1 MIHYKDWSLI
11 QLKHLAIAPLLVEEP
26 PLERGKFGYDKN
38 GRMENLSEEGQVPNS
53 LARYNHLKYK
63 ELYKGVQSK
72 IETILG
78 EKLYPTYYF
87 DRIYYSGQELVPHT
101 DWEGCE
107 VSGTLQIETTLKSAW
122 DFYVE
127 GTPIKME
134 DGDAV
139 IYNGMFAKHWRK
151 PMEGNSKDYHHQI
164 FLHYVIHNS
173 PCYFTM
179 LENKWELND

>member
-1 MIHYKDWSLI
+1 
-11 QLKHLAIAPLLVEEP
+11 
-26 PLERGKFGYDKN
+26 
-38 GRMENLSEEGQVPNS
+38 
-53 LARYNHLKYK
+53 
-63 ELYKGVQSK
+63 
-72 IETILG
+72 
-78 EKLYPTYYF
+78 
-87 DRIYYSGQELVPHT
+87 
-101 DWEGCE
+101 
-107 VSGTLQIETTLKSAW
+107 
-122 DFYVE
+122 
-127 GTPIKME
+127 ME